1 VSARNTIIGVR
12 LDQDNKILIV
22 DDVEAN
28 RFCVESILMPLK
40 LSFHHASSGDEALQ
54 KILEHDFAV
63 ILLDVEMPNLDG
75 YQTAKLIHDNKRFKD
90 VPIVMVTAREHCKEQ
105 YMLAYEAGA
114 VDFITKPIEPIIL
127 TNKVK
132 QFVELHLQRC
142 AAQRLQ
148 LVQKQSAA
156 RIHALIH
163 SAGEGILGIDLCGQI
178 TFANPK
184 AANILKTE
192 QDQLLSMNLQN
203 FLASDQDN
211 LTSDT
216 STSKHCGGR
225 SDIAELL
232 NIQCDSGIKK
242 ERWVTATGD
251 SFYVEFSCELT
262 RDSNGKSNGGVVMFQ
277 NVTERREI
285 ENRLVRLANYDPLTN
300 LANRAYFHDALGHA
314 IARGKRTQETLAL
327 LFLDLDHFKNI
338 NDTLGHDAG
347 DMLLQEVAA
356 RISSTIREEDL
367 SARLGGD
374 EFAVILHDLKS
385 VTAATTVADKL
396 IANIQRPVN
405 LLGNNITA
413 STSIGIAIFD
423 ESTMALD
430 AFTKAADTAMYAAKT
445 EGRNNYQFFD
455 PEMQRK
461 SEEKNRIQ
469 ITLREAINNGELSV
483 HYQPKVDISLN
494 KIVGMEA
501 LVRWTTQEGVNIP
514 PDLFIPIAEESGQIL
529 ELGEWVFRKVCW
541 QIQQWQQMENF
552 VDLVISVNVSAI
564 QLKAGNF
571 HKIVQAALEEYAIPP
586 QQLELELT
594 ETAVMDNPEVTVKEL
609 QIIHELGVRISIDDF
624 GTGYSSLN
632 YLKRFPIDALKIDRC
647 FIKDIGDDQYDEEII
662 KVMVVIAHTMGIEV
676 VAEGIETNQQLAFLV
691 SIGCDLGQGYFFS
704 KPLNVTDTVNVVE
717 NIHSA
722 LNECLN
728 DFDFYLESSTIRPAP
743 KLTPQGLFLKE

>member
-1 VSARNTIIGVR
+1 MSLIGVR

-28 RFCVESILMPLK
+28 RLCVERILMPLQ

-54 KILEHDFAV
+54 QVLENDFAV
-63 ILLDVEMPNLDG
+63 ILLTVEMPKLDG

-90 VPIVMVTAREHCKEQ
+90 VPIVMITAREHWKEQ
-105 YMLAYEAGA
+105 YMQAYEAGA

-156 RIHALIH
+156 RIHALMH

-184 AANILKTE
+184 AANILKIE
-192 QDQLLSMNLQN
+192 QDQLLAMNLQN
-203 FLASDQDN
+203 FLACDQGN
-211 LTSDT
+211 LTGDT

-232 NIQCDSGIKK
+232 NIQRDSGIKK

-374 EFAVILHDLKS
+374 EFAVILHDLNS

-423 ESTMALD
+423 ENTMALD

-469 ITLREAINNGELSV
+469 TTLRDAIHNGELSL

-501 LVRWTTQEGVNIP
+501 LVRWTTQQGMNIP

-552 VDLVISVNVSAI
+552 ADLVISVNVSAI

-571 HKIVQAALEEYAIPP
+571 HKIVQSALEEYAIPP

-704 KPLNVTDTVNVVE
+704 KPLSVTDTVNVVE

-728 DFDFYLESSTIRPAP
+728 EFDFYLQSSTIRPAP
-743 KLTPQGLFLKE
+743 KLTSQGLFLKE